1 MKKKIIVAILTGTL
15 IIGILSG
22 CENSSQEST
31 EITAQSEEITEE
43 EEVKEEEAGTPHYEE
58 GRACLYGLDGKEI
71 DLKAAY
77 TNFEKAVELGKTEAN
92 FYLGVLYYYF
102 NYPEKDDQK
111 AKTYF
116 EAAGDNPYAQILLG
130 EQYYYGDG
138 VDEDKTKGLELIDA
152 TIAQGYMEG
161 FTLSGAIAYD
171 EEDYSN
177 AFEYFNKVL
186 ESEELLFVATAMNYI
201 GYMYE
206 HGLGVEQDYA
216 VALEWNEKA
225 ADLGSGAAM
234 VNIGYMYEYG
244 LGVEEDYAAALEWY
258 QKAADLGSGAAMYNI
273 GLMYEHG
280 HGVEED

>member
-1 MKKKIIVAILTGTL
+1 MKKRTL
-15 IIGILSG
+15 KWTVCAVITALILSVTACG
-22 CENSSQEST
+22 GSDEPVAADTT
-31 EITAQSEEITEE
+31 EVEEMAEIEVEE
-43 EEVKEEEAGTPHYEE
+43 EPEEEAGTPFYEE
-58 GRACLYGLDGKEI
+58 GRACLYGSDGKEI
-71 DLKAAY
+71 DLEAAY

-92 FYLGVLYYYF
+92 FYMGVLYYYF

-186 ESEELLFVATAMNYI
+186 ESEEPLFAATAMN
-201 GYMYE
+201 
-206 HGLGVEQDYA
+206 
-216 VALEWNEKA
+216 
-225 ADLGSGAAM
+225 
-234 VNIGYMYEYG
+234 NIGYMYEEG
-244 LGVEEDYAAALEWY
+244 LGVERDSAKAQEWY
-258 QKAADLGSGAAMYNI
+258 DKAEAA
-273 GLMYEHG
+273 GYE
-280 HGVEED
+280 D